1 LLQDY
6 YRPQRI
12 TGAVRDIFETDLCQ
26 LPQTGLQLR
35 GYFSVMV
42 AGSTAGLQRS
52 MAKTFVIDPSDGTRV
67 PFLRGI
73 LVRSLH
79 DAGLGF
85 DDAYKLATQVRE
97 ALADRDQITTGQ
109 LHQLVLEL
117 LRNTFDD
124 TIADAYQP
132 TGHAPALIMVRDADG
147 QALPFAHTEHLQ
159 CLQSCGLSADQ
170 AKLASRHVYQHLL
183 ENGVSEVNSSRLG
196 HLTYICLHRHL
207 GPEVA
212 RRYLVWEK
220 YKHSNQPLI
229 LLLGGTTGCGK
240 STVATEVAHRLGVVR
255 TQSTD
260 MLREVM
266 RQLLPKR
273 LLPVLHTSAFDAW
286 TALPAKL
293 TNQDQESLIADG
305 YRSQMELVSVPC
317 EAVIQRALKERVSL
331 ILEGVHVHPSLLG
344 YIDRREDAV
353 IVPIM
358 LAVLKKDKLKKRL
371 QGRGKR
377 APERGSKRYLSGFE
391 RIWELQTYLLS
402 EADQHGIPIITNDD
416 REKTTVEIMRT
427 IIDVMSEGFTGTPA
441 EVFGHD

>member
-1 LLQDY
+1 
-6 YRPQRI
+6 
-12 TGAVRDIFETDLCQ
+12 
-26 LPQTGLQLR
+26 
-35 GYFSVMV
+35 
-42 AGSTAGLQRS
+42 
-52 MAKTFVIDPSDGTRV
+52 MAKTLVIDPSDGTRV

-85 DDAYKLATQVRE
+85 DDAYKLATQVRQE
-97 ALADRDQITTGQ
+97 LADTDEITTDDLHQQVLEMLQRSYDQQIT
-109 LHQLVLEL
+109 
-117 LRNTFDD
+117 
-124 TIADAYQP
+124 DAYQP
-132 TGHAPALIMVRDADG
+132 SGHPPDRISVRDSEG
-147 QALPFAHTEHLQ
+147 QLTPFAHSLHAQ
-159 CLQSCGLSADQ
+159 CLESCGLSSDQ
-170 AKLASRHVYQHLL
+170 ARLASRRVYEHLID
-183 ENGVSEVNSSRLG
+183 EGASEVSTSRLG

-212 RRYLVWEK
+212 RRYLVWEE
-220 YKHSNQPLI
+220 YSHSERPLI
-229 LLLGGTTGCGK
+229 LLLGGATGCGK

-286 TALPAKL
+286 TALPARL
-293 TNQDQESLIADG
+293 ASHDQESLIADG
-305 YRSQMELVSVPC
+305 YRSQTELLSVPC

-331 ILEGVHVHPSLLG
+331 ILEGVHVHPSLLS

-358 LAVLKKDKLKKRL
+358 LAVLKKDRLRKRL
-371 QGRGKR
+371 RGRGKR
-377 APERGSKRYLSGFE
+377 APERGGKRYLTHFE

-402 EADQHGIPIITNDD
+402 EADQHGIPIIINDD
-416 REKTTVEIMRT
+416 REKATVEIMRT
-427 IIDVMSEGFTGTPA
+427 IIDVMSEGFSSTPG
-441 EVFGHD
+441 EVFGDE